1 MAIVH
6 RSLLFLLPLAM
17 LLGSS
22 VDSLAQEKIPLLV
35 NIRTKAFKK
44 HVGEVLERNDDAI
57 LVFDIVQRV
66 NVTIATDQVRSIIE
80 GIDEKKA
87 SQHVDF
93 AAYAAWKLTK
103 VLKVGKIQGNVADV
117 ANPNIFINL
126 GQAAGVKKGQTV
138 KLLGDA
144 KIIRDPETDEVLGLF
159 RPELATLD
167 IVEVLG
173 NRLSRATLAKGGKPV
188 DIKRGMVV
196 EFDRG
201 SVKVVVV
208 PPGWK
213 SEDPN
218 LKTADEALFLM
229 EQLVEYLVG
238 YPVEVISRD
247 QMDLALTQLSEESGK
262 PKASIS
268 AILVAERLEADILIT
283 GKILAKGIRGKVT
296 LDITDVKS
304 KLLVDVFSGHIN
316 RNPVQPMPKAAAKKN
331 MPIREDG
338 QVISV
343 TRKLGAFT
351 SLDIGAGHLLEITQ
365 GESPSVTIEGEGNA
379 VSLLESSVEEGTLYL
394 RWKSGNNTLVSG
406 AQTSTVTIGGKEI
419 IVPAGSSVSVSGNI
433 VRINGVII
441 DPNQPVKLIKLQEP
455 VVMRLT
461 VTDIRMIAL
470 RNSAQVTCKNLATPS
485 LKLSLLGPGDV
496 SLAGMEAEQ
505 VSVDVRGSGDV
516 SLAGMAKNQFIK
528 ILGSGDVDGSR
539 LKGDSAKVTIL
550 GSGDARVA
558 VTRSLMVTI
567 RGSGDVS
574 YSGAPKIT
582 KSILGSGSLEQK
594 P

>member
-1 MAIVH
+1 
-6 RSLLFLLPLAM
+6 
-17 LLGSS
+17 
-22 VDSLAQEKIPLLV
+22 
-35 NIRTKAFKK
+35 
-44 HVGEVLERNDDAI
+44 
-57 LVFDIVQRV
+57 
-66 NVTIATDQVRSIIE
+66 
-80 GIDEKKA
+80 
-87 SQHVDF
+87 
-93 AAYAAWKLTK
+93 
-103 VLKVGKIQGNVADV
+103 LK
-117 ANPNIFINL
+117 
-126 GQAAGVKKGQTV
+126 
-138 KLLGDA
+138 
-144 KIIRDPETDEVLGLF
+144 
-159 RPELATLD
+159 
-167 IVEVLG
+167 
-173 NRLSRATLAKGGKPV
+173 
-188 DIKRGMVV
+188 
-196 EFDRG
+196 
-201 SVKVVVV
+201 
-208 PPGWK
+208 
-213 SEDPN
+213 
-218 LKTADEALFLM
+218 
-229 EQLVEYLVG
+229 
-238 YPVEVISRD
+238 
-247 QMDLALTQLSEESGK
+247 
-262 PKASIS
+262 
-268 AILVAERLEADILIT
+268 
-283 GKILAKGIRGKVT
+283 
-296 LDITDVKS
+296 
-304 KLLVDVFSGHIN
+304 
-316 RNPVQPMPKAAAKKN
+316 
-331 MPIREDG
+331 
-338 QVISV
+338 
-343 TRKLGAFT
+343 
-351 SLDIGAGHLLEITQ
+351 
-365 GESPSVTIEGEGNA
+365 IEGEGKA
-379 VSLLESSVEEGTLYL
+379 VSLLESSVKEGTLYL

-406 AQTSTVTIGGKEI
+406 GQTSTTIINGKAI